1 MSMQKYIG
9 AINYRS
15 DLTKKEE
22 EEIERR
28 KVEAAI
34 SGQGFMPGLDSRDT
48 SGSWEWS
55 RQQDLPWG
63 SGGSGRDTSGLA
75 SPWGSDNRAPMQ
87 SWEDARMAEQ
97 APPGGAGISG
107 MEDLARSREGSPA
120 PNRLEQVGGGFMPLG
135 AASTGEGIGEQGG
148 VGMRPGQGEFGAGM
162 GGGAG
167 EPLEDMPELK
177 EEKII
182 EAMEDPAAKNKDGS
196 VNWALVFGSLAAGLA
211 SAAMGGGLSGALMAG
226 TSAFGG
232 GRKGMLEGEK
242 TRIAQTKFR
251 AQQDKLLNDKNLK
264 AYKRIF
270 DQQVSAGMY
279 EEAGETQKKM
289 NRLEGNPIDPEDI
302 NKWVTRQQG
311 NAAMDGIGDTLDG
324 WTKAA
329 AEAQARGDNTYWDNV
344 EIPESMIYHLNAN
357 RGLKPGDKILPRH
370 YRFAHGIMLSQVK
383 DKLPAA
389 EEAFSKRL
397 ATSRAQGKTTA
408 TDSFKGYAQMAEQ
421 SYGRKHNPGGVAGGF
436 FNNTNFDS
444 EKDSGNAMMKMMNA
458 FGPDSAGGLDQA
470 KFEQEFLDA
479 MRFDLG
485 SAGSGVSMMSD
496 TVAAINQ
503 YTQGGYTLEMHV
515 NRATQWMSPEL
526 RAEAQTMVKY
536 WRAEEARLSP
546 GVEGVNELGMSREQ
560 ARDILRLG
568 NEGGAGQGLHN
579 LNEVGQQ
586 AYHGLMQ
593 AAPSPGRREVE
604 PSLGGEF
611 SGQNPQERAD
621 QRAVMASDVVGEVI
635 KKIQQ
640 LPNDEKLDNATAE
653 SVIENLSRDPHF
665 SKALQDEGVKN
676 MAIEAL
682 KGSGGEDLIG
692 TIREA
697 AIQQK
702 KHTTTDALE
711 KSYLVDP
718 VTGER
723 TFTTGVEDTLEEES
737 QKLATSMRAKVQ
749 EAHPRKSGMLQ
760 RGSQEKRRRDAIKEA
775 VKAHDDKFGRD
786 QAIGSRVREILHVG
800 DDFNRSNVS
809 PNPATGAEQQQLHAP
824 MRGQVEDYLGEDPRG
839 GAGSRQGLN
848 TPQANLNPGNVKYT
862 GDPDNP
868 GVGAQWAMKDENGE
882 LILDDQGHLTFA
894 TEEDGFKAMEAD
906 IEAKISG
913 DSPATQTA
921 LGKPNAETIEE
932 LGRVYAPDSPISEGR
947 DIPNWAFNV
956 TSILERTHGIDPDTP
971 LIEIPRDA
979 LVRAIARAEGYNAGP
994 GRPDEQRGMLAASEQ
1009 GVQPPPQSSP
1019 QRFPGSTGWP
1029 GLPGG
1034 GA

>member
-1 MSMQKYIG
+1 
-9 AINYRS
+9 
-15 DLTKKEE
+15 
-22 EEIERR
+22 
-28 KVEAAI
+28 
-34 SGQGFMPGLDSRDT
+34 
-48 SGSWEWS
+48 
-55 RQQDLPWG
+55 
-63 SGGSGRDTSGLA
+63 
-75 SPWGSDNRAPMQ
+75 
-87 SWEDARMAEQ
+87 
-97 APPGGAGISG
+97 
-107 MEDLARSREGSPA
+107 
-120 PNRLEQVGGGFMPLG
+120 
-135 AASTGEGIGEQGG
+135 
-148 VGMRPGQGEFGAGM
+148 MRPGQGEFGAGM

-242 TRIAQTKFR
+242 TKIAQTKFR

-311 NAAMDGIGDTLDG
+311 NAAMDGIGDTLDE

-329 AEAQARGDNTYWDNV
+329 AEAQARGDDTYWDNV

-357 RGLKPGDKILPRH
+357 KGLKPGDKILPRH

-397 ATSRAQGKTTA
+397 ATSIAQAKTTF

-421 SYGRKHNPGGVAGGF
+421 SYGRKHNPDGVAGGF
-436 FNNTNFDS
+436 FNNTNFDG
-444 EKDSGNAMMKMMNA
+444 EKDSGNAVMKMMNLA
-458 FGPDSAGGLDQA
+458 RSGMDQT
-470 KFEQEFLDA
+470 KYEQEYLDA

-485 SAGSGVSMMSD
+485 AAGSGVSMMSD

-503 YTQGGYTLEMHV
+503 YTQGGYDLSMHV
-515 NRATQWMSPEL
+515 DRATQWMSPEL

-536 WRAEEARLSP
+536 WLAEEARLSP

-560 ARDILRLG
+560 AQDILRLG

-579 LNEVGQQ
+579 LNEVGQK

-593 AAPSPGRREVE
+593 AALPSGRGEVE
-604 PSLGGEF
+604 PSLRGEF

-621 QRAVMASDVVGEVI
+621 QRVVMASDVVGEVI

-640 LPNDEKLDNATAE
+640 SVGQHDEKFDNSTAE
-653 SVIENLSRDPHF
+653 SVIEKLSRDPHF

-682 KGSGGEDLIG
+682 KGSGGEDLIE
-692 TIREA
+692 TIRKSA
-697 AIQQK
+697 MLQL
-702 KHTTTDALE
+702 KHSTTTIDPETGKKKRTIDYDALE

-737 QKLATSMRAKVQ
+737 QKLATEMRAKVQ
-749 EAHPRKSGMLQ
+749 EAHPFKSGKVKDRYQ
-760 RGSQEKRRRDAIKEA
+760 YNRRRDAIRAA
-775 VKAHDDKFGRD
+775 VKAHEDKFGRD
-786 QAIGSRVREILHVG
+786 QAVGSRVREILNVR
-800 DDFNRSNVS
+800 DDFNRPNVS
-809 PNPATGAEQQQLHAP
+809 PNPATEAERQQLHAP

-882 LILDDQGHLTFA
+882 LILDDQDHLTFA
-894 TEEDGFKAMEAD
+894 TEEDGFRAMEAD
-906 IEAKISG
+906 LEAKISG
-913 DSPATQTA
+913 DSPATRKK
-921 LGKPNAETIEE
+921 LKKDNAETVDE
-932 LGRVYAPDSPISEGR
+932 LGKVYAED
-947 DIPNWAFNV
+947 PNWANNV
-956 TSILERTHGIDPDTP
+956 KSILERTHGIDPDTP

-979 LVRAIARAEGYNAGP
+979 LVRAIAQAEGYNAGP
-994 GRPDEQRGMLAASEQ
+994 GRPDEQRGMLA
-1009 GVQPPPQSSP
+1009 GVQPSESEPGPP